1 MDSSLY
7 LRSFS
12 RIRIWVFLACCLT
25 LCLPGYAQNLASA
38 NRAYQAAQYEE
49 AIQRYERLLQQGYQ
63 SAALYHNLGNACYR
77 AGQLGRAVLYYERAL
92 KLEPGDGQ
100 VIQNLQVVRAQ
111 LPGQPSAIFVEP
123 GILRAWKSLQGALSA
138 NSWAALGLACLWL
151 GISGLLVWLF
161 HWARRYK
168 KAGFTAGLALI
179 VLSLLPF
186 LLAYG
191 RTQQQYRQHYAV
203 LLLPQTELRAGP
215 EAESQALQP
224 LYEGAKVQIL
234 DRLGQWYFVRLPDA
248 TQGWLPMDA
257 AVGI

>member
-1 MDSSLY
+1 MHLFRRKKVSA
-7 LRSFS
+7 
-12 RIRIWVFLACCLT
+12 FLAFCLAFS
-25 LCLPGYAQNLASA
+25 LSGYAQNLASA

-49 AIQRYERLLQQGYQ
+49 AIQRYESLLQQGYQ

-111 LPGQPSAIFVEP
+111 LPGQQAAVFVEP
-123 GILRAWKSLQGALSA
+123 GILRAWKSVQGALSA
-138 NSWAALGLACLWL
+138 NSWAALGLACFWL
-151 GISGLLVWLF
+151 GMIGLLVWLF
-161 HWARRYK
+161 HRARRYK
-168 KAGFTAGLALI
+168 KAGFAAGLVLI
-179 VLSLLPF
+179 GLSLLPF

-191 RTQQQYRQHYAV
+191 RTQQQFRVHYAV

-257 AVGI
+257 AAGI